1 MSSPPPRPP
10 RSNPAAEEAPNSA
23 ARVHRQAVAKTEM
36 SGTAAPPQVG
46 KHTKK
51 RVVVDAAHT
60 RMPPP
65 PPTRGQNPL
74 ARSGSTRTRS
84 TRTLAH
90 AHAAHA
96 HAHTH
101 THTHDMQRTT
111 HETRTTH
118 RCLAVCVEC
127 PCVFGSACLSVCV
140 SACLRVCRCLPCTR
154 VWTVITAHSAL
165 SSSQLCGLWRECKF
179 QVQVARD
186 LHDHGAFRLIGE
198 GMELSSTSKAAW
210 RH

>member
-1 MSSPPPRPP
+1 MPA
-10 RSNPAAEEAPNSA
+10 PAAAGSSRASRRRGRAQGPQDSPGTFAPGADLPEPLRA
-23 ARVHRQAVAKTEM
+23 AAVQA
-36 SGTAAPPQVG
+36 AA
-46 KHTKK
+46 H
-51 RVVVDAAHT
+51 VDAAHT

-96 HAHTH
+96 HTH

-127 PCVFGSACLSVCV
+127 LCVFGSACLSVCV

-154 VWTVITAHSAL
+154 VWTLITAHSAL
-165 SSSQLCGLWRECKF
+165 STLWALARECKF
-179 QVQVARD
+179 QVAQD
-186 LHDHGAFRLIGE
+186 LHGHGAFRLIGK